1 MRNLSA
7 VLAVVFASLCL
18 VLAVS
23 SVAFAGFDVPVP
35 VPEISPTSISAGL
48 AILAGG
54 VLMVRARRRK

>member
-7 VLAVVFASLCL
+7 AAVVFASLCL
-18 VLAVS
+18 VLGVS
-23 SVAFAGFDVPVP
+23 GMAFAGFETPAA